1 MNNDSDN
8 IRSLLLGLLAKCGP
22 TLSIPSGNGSTSE
35 ANLEGFLP
43 KASQLEVGSDATSMK
58 PTYLKGFEVSSMELS
73 ADPSTSASALPSGA
87 LGARFSGA
95 SREDMFLH
103 DIVSQTTQSY
113 NFGEIHAVQERFEAL
128 LKQRLLLEYEKNPP
142 LFPWESEVG
151 EYPAEV
157 NDFAAVAAAPSLW
170 NAHVSKLKVSGLLPE
185 NLLNCLFERCQ
196 VIACSP
202 MKQGVQLVRAVEAL
216 FPAQADLLEPIA
228 NMVLVPAYRSDR
240 ATQDAVA
247 QELVNVAG
255 GYDAAL
261 PAQQIALS
269 MMAAREI
276 LGALTLCVGNQQPYE
291 RTRWIT
297 PRGVLELTA
306 SYQSSHSA
314 NHQASHLTIA
324 AVLPDGGEL
333 RLWDGDME
341 KRSRRSA
348 PGGLDIVWTQPTAN
362 KTYGLEISLEGEA
375 QSLTF
380 AVQIAADCSVDR
392 VCG

>member
-1 MNNDSDN
+1 
-8 IRSLLLGLLAKCGP
+8 
-22 TLSIPSGNGSTSE
+22 
-35 ANLEGFLP
+35 
-43 KASQLEVGSDATSMK
+43 MK

-73 ADPSTSASALPSGA
+73 ADPSTSASALPSGV
-87 LGARFSGA
+87 LGARFSEA
-95 SREDMFLH
+95 SRDMFLH
-103 DIVSQTTQSY
+103 DIVSQTAQSY

-157 NDFAAVAAAPSLW
+157 NDFAAVTAAPSLW

-185 NLLNCLFERCQ
+185 DLLNHLFERCQ
-196 VIACSP
+196 AIACSP

-255 GYDAAL
+255 GYDSAL

-276 LGALTLCVGNQQPYE
+276 LGVLTLCVGNQQPSE
-291 RTRWIT
+291 KTRWIT

-306 SYQSSHSA
+306 SYQSSPSA
-314 NHQASHLTIA
+314 NHQASQLTIT

-341 KRSRRSA
+341 KRSRRAA

-375 QSLTF
+375 QPLTF
-380 AVQIAADCSVDR
+380 AVQIAADCSTER
-392 VCG
+392 VYG